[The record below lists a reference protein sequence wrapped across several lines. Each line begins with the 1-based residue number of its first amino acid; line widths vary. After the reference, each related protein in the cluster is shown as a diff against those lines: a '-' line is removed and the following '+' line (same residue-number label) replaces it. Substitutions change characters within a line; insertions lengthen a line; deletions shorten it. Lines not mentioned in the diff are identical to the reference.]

1 MIADLHEKKKRSGQ
15 GSEETRTAKGERRA
29 VVWQEKADIWDI

>member
-1 MIADLHEKKKRSGQ
+1 MKRKEAGQ
-15 GSEETRTAKGERRA
+15 GAEETGTAKGERRA